1 MKNKE
6 KLLADIKFIIDMYN
20 ARAHTAD
27 DALEKVFDL
36 VDGYEEEVA
45 E

>member
-1 MKNKE
+1 MNNKE
-6 KLLADIKFIIDMYN
+6 KLLMDIKFIIDMYH
-20 ARAHTAD
+20 AGVDTAD
-27 DALEKVFDL
+27 NALEKVFDL